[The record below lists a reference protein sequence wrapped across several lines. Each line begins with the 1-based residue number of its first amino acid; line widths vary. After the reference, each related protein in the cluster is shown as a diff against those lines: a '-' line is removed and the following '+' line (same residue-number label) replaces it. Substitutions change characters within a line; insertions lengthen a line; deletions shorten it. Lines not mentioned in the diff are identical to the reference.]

1 MRLPSSPYPGLRPFL
16 DHEAALLFGR
26 GGQTAEVIERLRQT
40 QFVTVLGGSGSG
52 KSSLIRAGV
61 IPELRSFGIPGA
73 GDFWIPIV
81 CTPGTNFDPA
91 HGQTPITRLARRLD
105 AALKPRGSADSKS
118 DRIEEISSVFR
129 QEAGFE
135 RLVEAYTKE
144 LAVPSGTDA
153 NQARLLFVI
162 DQFEELFHAT
172 NKNSKD
178 ARLLVERIIDHF
190 FNPHTRCYV
199 ILTMRSEHL
208 NDCPAYLELPDA
220 INKSFY
226 LVRRLDD
233 EQLREAIVGPAQ
245 RYLRLLKR
253 QTRSDNQLPDE
264 IEFEPEVLKR
274 ILVNVQEITDN
285 PDHLPLL
292 QHLLARLWQV
302 SSDRQKST
310 GKVPRTINWNDLE
323 QAVRGSS
330 SRTGPIL
337 SPSDPTPNVVSTSL
351 ENWAEDAYL
360 RHSLPERQQLEAI
373 LQQLAFKDPNN
384 GMYTQQRVCITDC
397 TRQLGEGTT
406 PEKLRKLLDHD
417 YIGSV
422 NYLFWD
428 TENSGIA
435 TIKVSH
441 ESFIRGWSRFR
452 RIIDK
457 EAERFEEFLTVLRK
471 CLNWSSAGR
480 PRTLLLEAADLL
492 RLRYAN
498 LETVLTNTA
507 ERDDWVRVLLQ
518 YREGAKLSQAAPSI
532 PDFLASSKRK
542 QKETEDEAKLSR
554 VLKWAI
560 PVVILAILS
569 VLMFYRNI
577 QAPATEASELFFT
590 AFTKAGGAPFSDSS
604 PEVGSQIDVL
614 RSLTDAA
621 DRFGKGKSIQ
631 LSIEKLS
638 WLPIKERITYLN
650 NFSRPTE
657 SVVNGVLHR
666 LMTNKL
672 WLGSTNFAADKA
684 IATPKVLDDES
695 CVHDSD
701 LKKGDTKKNL
711 VGSLYIKHGDPQRAL
726 FLPRNVNF
734 RQNEILLYSATYDQQ
749 QSPRC
754 ILGKVLF
761 SVPKDLGPKIILESS
776 MQHLL
781 VSTLYAGIKSMGVYS
796 LAWDRPEMD
805 EGGKPRAVVTGE
817 DTYDS
822 VEKESAGK
830 ELTLATTW
838 SSLGGVTIKVSDK
851 YWRVISDQAEPLET
865 SNQKDWSMLTDPPAQ
880 SPCLMMKTNLDLD
893 PTQEPFRKTKKM
905 YENEAY
911 CFQIKRGNPE
921 GNSSSKFELVFVDVY
936 SRPSPDELQEREETR
951 KALTTL
957 PVASLNF
964 GYHSKTDNKWYL
976 GTATGP
982 YEGWI
987 SIKTKSPSHF
997 GAPWSTK
1004 ALKGLAQNV
1013 GNR

>member
-26 GGQTAEVIERLRQT
+26 EGQTAEVIERLRQT
-40 QFVTVLGGSGSG
+40 KFVTVLGGSGSG

-61 IPELRSFGIPGA
+61 IPELRSFGIPEA

-91 HGQTPITRLARRLD
+91 LGHTPITRLARRLD
-105 AALKPRGSADSKS
+105 TALKPRGSAAANS
-118 DRIEEISSVFR
+118 DRINEIASVFR
-129 QEAGFE
+129 QEAGFD

-144 LAVPSGTDA
+144 LTVPSGTDA
-153 NQARLLFVI
+153 TQARLLFVI
-162 DQFEELFHAT
+162 DQFEELFHTT
-172 NKNSKD
+172 NKNSED
-178 ARLLVERIIDHF
+178 ARLLVERVIDHF

-253 QTRSDNQLPDE
+253 QARDNNYLPDE

-302 SSDRQKST
+302 SSERQKVT
-310 GKVPRTINWNDLE
+310 DKVPRTITWNDLE
-323 QAVRGSS
+323 RAVSGSS
-330 SRTGPIL
+330 LLTGPTL
-337 SPSDPTPNVVSTSL
+337 SPAKPTPNVVSTSL
-351 ENWAEDAYL
+351 ENWAEAVYL
-360 RHSLPERQQLEAI
+360 EHSVPERQQIEAV
-373 LQQLAFKDPNN
+373 LQQLGFKDPNN
-384 GMYTQQRVCITDC
+384 GMYTQQRVNISDC
-397 TRQLGEGTT
+397 TRQLGDGTT
-406 PEKLRKLLDHD
+406 PETLRALLDHG

-428 TENSGIA
+428 DENSGIP

-457 EAERFEEFLTVLRK
+457 EGERFEEFLTLLRK

-480 PRTLLLEAADLL
+480 PGNLLLEAADLL

-498 LETVLTNTA
+498 LETVITNKA

-518 YREGAKLSQAAPSI
+518 YREGEGLSQAAPVI
-532 PDFLASSKRK
+532 PDFLATSKQR
-542 QKETEDEAKLSR
+542 QKKAETDAIFHKI
-554 VLKWAI
+554 LKWAL
-560 PVVILAILS
+560 PVAGLAFLGLLI
-569 VLMFYRNI
+569 FYREI
-577 QAPATEASELFFT
+577 QAPAMKASELFFT
-590 AFTKAGGAPFSDSS
+590 AFTKAVGAPFSESS
-604 PEVGSQIDVL
+604 PMVGSAIDVL
-614 RSLTDAA
+614 GSLTDAA
-621 DRFGKGKSIQ
+621 DGFEKGTFIQ
-631 LSIEKLS
+631 FSVEKLG
-638 WLPIKERITYLN
+638 WLPPIRERVTYLN

-657 SVVNGVLHR
+657 SVINGVLYR
-666 LMTNKL
+666 LMTNTL
-672 WLGSTNFAADKA
+672 WLGNANLDPDKA
-684 IATPKVLDDES
+684 IATPKELINVS
-695 CVHDSD
+695 CSPDSD
-701 LKKGDTKKNL
+701 LKKSGTKEIWT
-711 VGSLYIKHGDPQRAL
+711 GHIYIKEGEPRRVL
-726 FLPRNVNF
+726 FLPRKVDS
-734 RQNEILLYSATYDQQ
+734 RSDEIPLYSANYDEQK
-749 QSPRC
+749 SPKC
-754 ILGKVLF
+754 TVGKILF
-761 SVPKDLGPKIILESS
+761 SIPKKFQPKILLESS

-781 VSTLYAGIKSMGVYS
+781 VSTLYAGVKRTGVYS
-796 LAWDRPEMD
+796 LAWDRLEMD
-805 EGGKPRAVVTGE
+805 EGWKPRAVVTGE
-817 DTYDS
+817 VAHDKVQKD
-822 VEKESAGK
+822 SAGGR
-830 ELTLATTW
+830 LNLATTW
-838 SSLGGVTIKVSDK
+838 SSLGGVTIKVSDQ
-851 YWRVISDQAEPLET
+851 YWRIISDQAEKLET
-865 SNQKDWSMLTDPPAQ
+865 SKDEAWSMLTRASDE
-880 SPCLMMKTNLDLD
+880 SPCLMMKTNLDRD
-893 PTQEPFRKTKKM
+893 RTQISFKKTM

-911 CFQIKRGNPE
+911 CFQVKRGNPE
-921 GNSSSKFELVFVDVY
+921 SNSPTKFEMVFANIY
-936 SRPSPDELQEREETR
+936 SKPAPDELRQSEVQQ
-951 KALTTL
+951 KPSTL

-964 GYHSKTDNKWYL
+964 GYQSETDDKWYL

-987 SIKTKSPSHF
+987 SLKTKSQSHF

-1004 ALKGLAQNV
+1004 ALKELAENV
-1013 GNR
+1013 SNQ